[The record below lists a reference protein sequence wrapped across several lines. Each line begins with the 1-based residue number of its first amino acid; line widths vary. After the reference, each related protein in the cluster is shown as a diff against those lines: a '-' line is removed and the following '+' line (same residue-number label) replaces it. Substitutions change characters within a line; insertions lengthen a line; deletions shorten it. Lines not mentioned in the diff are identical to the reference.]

1 MASLG
6 SRMKKATEDR
16 YNLLLDNA
24 SPLSILNSK
33 GKRYVASPQLQS
45 DFFIHI
51 QSGFDLGLDLY
62 STDWLMDSV
71 DVGSGRLE
79 WNYSQPLGV
88 PQPNFLCEKVR
99 VVFLLPATWKSS
111 QNSEKD
117 YQDYFSRIMVLYD
130 AQFSNRGLLV
140 PPDISTASK
149 VMFIGIRRPVYD
161 TERAIEGYMDVPLY
175 RLSGLFLDTPTM
187 SFDPKSNTPLGVSVM
202 FSFREANWITFSE
215 VCKSIKYSIPNPIEI
230 YDDAQ
235 FSNR

>member
-1 MASLG
+1 MASFG
-6 SRMKKATEDR
+6 SRMKKATEER
-16 YNLLLDNA
+16 YNLLLNNA
-24 SPLSILNSK
+24 SPLSILNSG

-51 QSGFDLGLDLY
+51 QSGSDLGVDVY

-71 DVGSGRLE
+71 DLGSGRLE
-79 WNYSQPLGV
+79 WNYSQPLGI
-88 PQPNFLCEKVR
+88 PQPNFICEKVR
-99 VVFLLPATWKSS
+99 VTFLIPATWK
-111 QNSEKD
+111 NSESSDQDIK
-117 YQDYFSRIMVLYD
+117 DYFSRLMVLYD

-140 PPDISTASK
+140 PPNRMSSFRA
-149 VMFIGIRRPVYD
+149 MFVGIRRPIYD
-161 TERAIEGYMDVPLY
+161 TERSIEGYMDVPLY
-175 RLSGLFLDTPTM
+175 KLSGLFLDTPTM

-215 VCKSIKYSIPNPIEI
+215 VYKYIKISIPNPIEI